1 MGMDTIAYKQIRL
14 DAEGIHYEQDYDEIN
29 GRTKNWFKYPNGELF
44 QIAQKFFIV
53 SKGDIDFRYFILYD
67 QVMDFYDSKQYL
79 EKCQTF
85 YEELQSLDFEQA
97 VTDLKAALAY
107 YDAYELDFLPH
118 MVSESSDRAI
128 VEYLLELAKQH
139 YYVIYDV

>member
-1 MGMDTIAYKQIRL
+1 MGMDTNAYKQIRL
-14 DAEGIHYEQDYDEIN
+14 DAEGIQYEQDYDEVN

-79 EKCQTF
+79 EKCQMF
-85 YEELQSLDFEQA
+85 YAELKRLDFKKA
-97 VTDLKAALAY
+97 VTDLEAALAY
-107 YDAYELDFLPH
+107 YDDYELDFLPH
-118 MVSESSDRAI
+118 IYTSTSDRDI

>member
-1 MGMDTIAYKQIRL
+1 MGMDTLAYKKIRF
-14 DAEGIHYEQDYDEIN
+14 DEEGIHYEEDYDSLN

-44 QIAQKFFIV
+44 QVAQKFYEV
-53 SKGDIDFRYFILYD
+53 SRGDIDFRYFIIYD
-67 QVMDFYDSKQYL
+67 KVMDDYESKQYL
-79 EKCQTF
+79 ETCKAF
-85 YEELQSLDFEQA
+85 YEELQSLDFDQA
-97 VTDLKAALAY
+97 IADLEKALAY

-118 MVSESSDRAI
+118 MYTSESDRDI